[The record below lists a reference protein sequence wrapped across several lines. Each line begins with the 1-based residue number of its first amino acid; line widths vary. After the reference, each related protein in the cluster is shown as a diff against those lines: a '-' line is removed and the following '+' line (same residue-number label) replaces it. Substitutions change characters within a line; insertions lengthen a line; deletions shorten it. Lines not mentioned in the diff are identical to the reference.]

1 MIKTKEDIAI
11 KFAGDSGD
19 GMQLTGLQFTDNT
32 ALYGNDFATFPN
44 YPAEIRA
51 PQGTIHGVSGFQI
64 HFGSNE
70 INTPG
75 DEFDVLVAMNAAAL
89 KEAVGGLKI
98 SGLIIADIAGFDKKN
113 LRLAGFNPDE
123 DLLASKDYS
132 NYEMLKIDI
141 SNLTKEA
148 LSSFDLDA
156 KEKDRSKN
164 MFVLGLLLWMYGRD
178 LNSVIDFC
186 KQKFKNN
193 LVVQEANITVAKTG
207 FFYGET
213 AELSRYKTEV
223 KAASLPKGEYRNIM
237 GNKAT
242 ALGIMAAA
250 SKAKLPLFYG
260 SYPIT
265 PASDVLHELAKHIH
279 NGVQTFQAEDEIA
292 AACAAIGASFGG
304 AMGVTGTSGPGVALK
319 SEAIN
324 LALMLEL
331 PLVVVDVQ
339 RAGPST
345 GMPTKT
351 EQSDLLFAM
360 YGRNGESPIPIIA
373 AHSPSH
379 CFESVY
385 WACKIAV
392 EHMTPVIFL
401 SDGYLAN
408 GSEPWKFPQLK
419 EMPEIQANYLS
430 DVELKESNFLAYK
443 RDERLVRK
451 WVSPGVK
458 GKQHRVGGL
467 EKEVDTGNVSYDPDN
482 HQIMTDIRAEKVA
495 LIADFIPKQELL
507 IGENEGDLLIV
518 GWGNTTGAI
527 KSAVKTLIEEGG
539 KVAQMQIDFINP
551 FPKNLGEIFKS
562 YKEVL
567 VPELN
572 NGQLIQLLKIQ
583 FPNVKFH
590 SLNKVKGVPF
600 KKSEIIEKATQI
612 MKGGNHE

>member
-1 MIKTKEDIAI
+1 MTNIREEIAI

-64 HFGSNE
+64 HFGSLE

-89 KEAVGGLKI
+89 KDSIKGLKI
-98 SGLIIADIAGFDKKN
+98 GGIIIADISGFDTKN

-123 DLLASKDYS
+123 DLLGNSEYA

-141 SNLTKEA
+141 SNLTKQA
-148 LSSFDLDA
+148 LEEVDIDA
-156 KEKDRSKN
+156 KAKDRSKN
-164 MFVLGLLLWMYGRD
+164 MFVLGLLLWMYGRGID
-178 LNSVIDFC
+178 SVIDFC
-186 KQKFKNN
+186 EQKFKHDENIK
-193 LVVQEANITVAKTG
+193 QANIKTVKAG

-213 AELSRYKTEV
+213 AELSKYKTEV
-223 KAASLPKGEYRNIM
+223 KPASLPKGTYRNIM
-237 GNKAT
+237 GNKAV
-242 ALGIMAAA
+242 ALGLMAAA
-250 SKAKLPLFYG
+250 AKSKLPLFYG

-265 PASDVLHELAKHIH
+265 PASDILHELAKYTK

-292 AACAAIGASFGG
+292 AACSAIGASFGG
-304 AMGVTGTSGPGVALK
+304 DLGVTGTSGPGMALK

-360 YGRNGESPIPIIA
+360 FGRNGESPIPIIA

-379 CFESVY
+379 CFEAAY

-408 GSEPWKFPQLK
+408 GSEPWRFPKMADL
-419 EMPEIQANYLS
+419 PIITPNYLTEEEKS
-430 DVELKESNFLAYK
+430 EDKFLAYK
-443 RDERLVRK
+443 RNENLVRK
-451 WVSPGVK
+451 WVSPGEK
-458 GKQHRVGGL
+458 GKQHRIGGL
-467 EKEVDTGNVSYDPDN
+467 EKELETGNVSYDPEN
-482 HQIMTDIRAEKVA
+482 HQKMTLIRAEKVA
-495 LIADFIPKQELL
+495 LISNFIPDQEIL
-507 IGENEGDLLIV
+507 IGQNKGDLLIV

-527 KSAVKTLIEEGG
+527 KSAVKSLLSDGHKI
-539 KVAQMQIDFINP
+539 AQAQIDFINP
-551 FPKNLGEIFKS
+551 FPKNLNEIFIGF
-562 YKEVL
+562 KEVL
-567 VPELN
+567 VPEIN
-572 NGQLIQLLKIQ
+572 NGQLINLLKIQ
-583 FPNVKFH
+583 FPEITFH
-590 SLNKVKGVPF
+590 GLNKIQGIPF
-600 KKSEIIEKATQI
+600 KKSEIMESAIDI
-612 MKGGNHE
+612 LNGGTNE